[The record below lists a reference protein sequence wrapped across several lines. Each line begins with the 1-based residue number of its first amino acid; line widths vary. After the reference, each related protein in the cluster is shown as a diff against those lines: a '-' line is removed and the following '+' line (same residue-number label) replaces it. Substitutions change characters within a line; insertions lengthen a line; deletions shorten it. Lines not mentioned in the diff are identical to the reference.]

1 VGEAVRW
8 SEFEATQPEL
18 AARGKQLLYQFGLG
32 LGFLATIRK
41 DGAPRLHPF
50 CPIITAGGLYGFIV
64 RSPKQDDLRRDGR
77 MAIHAFPPEEIDDEF
92 MLGGRAVEVS
102 DPAVVAA
109 VRDAFTAP
117 VQEPE
122 REALFEFLV
131 DRALLTTYGPRPS
144 LPLSYAKWRA

>member
-1 VGEAVRW
+1 MGEAVRW
-8 SEFEATQPEL
+8 SQFEAAQPEL
-18 AARGKQLLYQFGLG
+18 AARGQQLLYQFGLG
-32 LGFLATIRK
+32 LAFLATIRR
-41 DGAPRLHPF
+41 DGAPRLHPI

-64 RSPKQDDLRRDGR
+64 TSPKQDDLRRDGR
-77 MAIHAFPPEEIDDEF
+77 VAIHAFPPADIDDEL
-92 MLGGRAVEVS
+92 MLGGRAVEVR
-102 DPAVVAA
+102 DRATEAA
-109 VRDAFTAP
+109 VRAAFTAP